1 MFENKCIVII
11 DFLSL
16 EINSFLVFLFLKNI
30 KDVVYCCR
38 IIIEENVVIF
48 FELEIVLVGKMID
61 KLLLDSYVVMVEIYI
76 DKIGV
81 FVVKFLILSDCI

>member
-1 MFENKCIVII
+1 M
-11 DFLSL
+11 
-16 EINSFLVFLFLKNI
+16 
-30 KDVVYCCR
+30 
-38 IIIEENVVIF
+38 VIF
-48 FELEIVLVGKMID
+48 FELEIVLFGKIID